1 MEKLTLGMD
10 FEEILR
16 AYDEEEEEEEEEVAE
31 DKASVPTRASSVKTD
46 TFGKQSCVLFV
57 IFNFIL
63 FVFEPLTGSHC

>member
-10 FEEILR
+10 FEELLR
-16 AYDEEEEEEEEEVAE
+16 VYDEDEEEKVA
-31 DKASVPTRASSVKTD
+31 KFMTSVPTRASSVKTD